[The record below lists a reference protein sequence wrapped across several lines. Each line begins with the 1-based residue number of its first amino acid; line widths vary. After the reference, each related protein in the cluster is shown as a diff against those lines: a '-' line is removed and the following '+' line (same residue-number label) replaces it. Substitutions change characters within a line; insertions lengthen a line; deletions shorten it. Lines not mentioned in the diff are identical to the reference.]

1 MTASIIPSAN
11 DTFDIGSADY
21 KIRDLYVADSSI
33 WIGDE
38 HKLSTASGTM
48 KIMKRKKNAVPGAIT
63 AAGGNAA
70 GALAHSGRGSLS
82 DLKIQEWLAY
92 AKSISGSFTKMT
104 DVFRPTEDNDWE
116 ETDKPATDLT
126 GASLRI
132 DASTNSP
139 TTGDVLQWTANNK
152 FEPQTITGSD
162 VTTKG
167 DLQTYSTQGDRLP
180 VGTDGKV
187 LTANSTEATGLS
199 WETTSSSYG
208 NSDVDSHLNQSNP
221 TSGHVLSWDG
231 SDYNWVAQT
240 GTWDGILSSSNNSNK
255 LVSQA
260 VVSSAWTRDNLL
272 GEVPASDGRR
282 VLTNYMYNY
291 VDEQYAQ
298 TVTTNAVSGSVAT
311 EGQYVSDGGA
321 LVAEDLSLIHI

>member
-1 MTASIIPSAN
+1 MYSSSGKLCFSFSSVTLSDIDTAVANLVDSAPETLNTLNELAAALGDDPNYATTTTNAIGLRAKIANTTVYDGSMTASIIPSAN

-92 AKSISGSFTKMT
+92 AKSISGTFTKMT

-139 TTGDVLQWTANNK
+139 TTG
-152 FEPQTITGSD
+152 
-162 VTTKG
+162 
-167 DLQTYSTQGDRLP
+167 
-180 VGTDGKV
+180 
-187 LTANSTEATGLS
+187 
-199 WETTSSSYG
+199 
-208 NSDVDSHLNQSNP
+208 
-221 TSGHVLSWDG
+221 
-231 SDYNWVAQT
+231 
-240 GTWDGILSSSNNSNK
+240 
-255 LVSQA
+255 
-260 VVSSAWTRDNLL
+260 
-272 GEVPASDGRR
+272 EV
-282 VLTNYMYNY
+282 
-291 VDEQYAQ
+291 
-298 TVTTNAVSGSVAT
+298 
-311 EGQYVSDGGA
+311 
-321 LVAEDLSLIHI
+321 LSLIHL